1 MPDTAVTKVAG
12 FAGSALRQVLGV
24 AATIVQWIGLFFALI
39 LVAHIVLTVGG
50 ANAGNPIT
58 TFVRGLADPLSL
70 QFRDLFPIHDATL
83 TVVVNYGL
91 AAIFWLIVTAIL
103 VKALRKV
110 ASLN

>member
-1 MPDTAVTKVAG
+1 MNKVAG
-12 FAGSALRQVLGV
+12 FAGTALRQILGV
-24 AATIVQWIGLFFALI
+24 AATIVQWVGLLFALI

-58 TFVRGLADPLSL
+58 TFVRGFADPLSL
-70 QFRDLFPIHDATL
+70 QFHDLFPIHDATL
-83 TVVVNYGL
+83 SVVVNYGL

-110 ASLN
+110 ASIS